1 MIFLKYWYLQEW
13 KPTSTSWIRKHY
25 KWEKKERKKLNN
37 VKMWHSLIL
46 PWAPFKTWNPLFQM
60 TWDFT
65 WNPFLF
71 CPSHLCCHSPV
82 CSCCAPTQHPGRCF
96 HFLLA
101 DKSTRRCISLILTC
115 YIAAVWENFFFSI
128 TDFKGYSMEWEGK
141 AKASMDPLQY
151 N

>member
-1 MIFLKYWYLQEW
+1 MFYSELSIVGNHSLKRNMHYDIFKILIFTRVETYLNFLNTQALQMRE
-13 KPTSTSWIRKHY
+13 
-25 KWEKKERKKLNN
+25 ERKKLNN

-60 TWDFT
+60 TWAFT

-115 YIAAVWENFFFSI
+115 YIAAVWENFFF
-128 TDFKGYSMEWEGK
+128 
-141 AKASMDPLQY
+141 P
-151 N
+151 

>member
-1 MIFLKYWYLQEW
+1 MFYSELPIVGNQSLKRNMHYDIFKILIFTRVETYLNFLNTQALQMRE
-13 KPTSTSWIRKHY
+13 
-25 KWEKKERKKLNN
+25 ERKKLNN

-60 TWDFT
+60 TWAFT

-115 YIAAVWENFFFSI
+115 YIAAVWENFFF
-128 TDFKGYSMEWEGK
+128 
-141 AKASMDPLQY
+141 P
-151 N
+151 

>member
-1 MIFLKYWYLQEW
+1 MFYSELPIVGNQSLKRNMHYDIFKILIFTRVETYLNFLNTQALQMRE
-13 KPTSTSWIRKHY
+13 
-25 KWEKKERKKLNN
+25 ERKKLNN

-60 TWDFT
+60 TWAFT

-115 YIAAVWENFFFSI
+115 YIAAIWENFFF
-128 TDFKGYSMEWEGK
+128 
-141 AKASMDPLQY
+141 P
-151 N
+151 

>member
-1 MIFLKYWYLQEW
+1 MFYSKLPIVGNQSLKRNMHYDIFKILIFTRVETYLNFLNTQALQMRE
-13 KPTSTSWIRKHY
+13 
-25 KWEKKERKKLNN
+25 ERKKLNN

-46 PWAPFKTWNPLFQM
+46 PWAPFKTWNPLFHM
-60 TWDFT
+60 TWAFT

-115 YIAAVWENFFFSI
+115 YIAAVWENFFF
-128 TDFKGYSMEWEGK
+128 
-141 AKASMDPLQY
+141 P
-151 N
+151 